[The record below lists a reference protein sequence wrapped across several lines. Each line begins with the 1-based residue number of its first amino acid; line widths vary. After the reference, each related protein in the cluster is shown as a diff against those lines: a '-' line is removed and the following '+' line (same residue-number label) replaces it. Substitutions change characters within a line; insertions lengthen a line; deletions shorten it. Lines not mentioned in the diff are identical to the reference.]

1 MTWQYVFPSNKALE
15 TTTNTTFNVKFGRN
29 VQSEDDIEISPI
41 EGSKVK
47 LTAADL
53 TKLKS
58 QLWVVIMQSHTRSEM
73 RCIVEKDFSGDRHW
87 VAYTLSDITKKSVS
101 NRTVQAW
108 LMDPDK
114 PSSRTCPEWALQA
127 LKTYIA
133 AASNSAYLEE
143 GRKHR
148 ESDSSFSRAWAA
160 EVDNRHSVNFAT
172 NEILGEERRL
182 REWQSAN
189 FNTLPVMIN
198 RLEDQTQKYLSSLS
212 SRLCAIESALEKS
225 TSFEDFKSVA
235 LAAIRDKDLAEWL
248 VKDARRAIEN
258 RTGEFASEDG
268 VVEKLIPKTPNGK
281 VLD

>member
-1 MTWQYVFPSNKALE
+1 MTWQYVFPSTKALE
-15 TTTNTTFNVKFGRN
+15 TTTDTTFNVNFGRS
-29 VQSEDDIEISPI
+29 VQSQDDIEISPI

-47 LTAADL
+47 FTAADL

-58 QLWVVIMQSHTRSEM
+58 QLWMVIMQSHTRSEM
-73 RCIVEKDFSGDRHW
+73 LSIVEKDFSGDRHW

-108 LMDPDK
+108 LMDPGK

-133 AASNSAYLEE
+133 ADSNNAYLEQ

-148 ESDSSFSRAWAA
+148 ESDSYSSKAWSA
-160 EVDNRHSVNFAT
+160 EVDNRHCVNFAT

-182 REWQSAN
+182 NEWRSSN
-189 FNTLPVMIN
+189 FDTLPVMMH
-198 RLEDQTQKYLSSLS
+198 RLEDQTQKYLSNLS

-235 LAAIRDKDLAEWL
+235 LAAIRDKDMAEWL
-248 VKDARRAIEN
+248 VRNARRDIEN
-258 RTGEFASEDG
+258 KTGEFASEDG
-268 VVEKLIPKTPNGK
+268 VAES
-281 VLD
+281 